1 MLTWPIYGFW
11 GIPPPFAGDGSF
23 QTRIEMKFSQIVPVA
38 FGFAVFS
45 GASPLDGRA
54 RENTNPLDILS
65 NAAGDHAHSG
75 DSPLSSIVS
84 QLQLG
89 STPPDSPQSAL
100 AALQKH
106 FPGNDSSLE
115 DVANAITQAGLVP
128 KHILHLLNGYL
139 NTELNSVKNH
149 NPPLN
154 QSVYTSQGPED
165 TSYTTSE
172 EALRA
177 AIHIP
182 KTFSYGRNGKVPV
195 ILVPG
200 TGIPAGTTYYFSFSK
215 LGESAVV
222 DVVWL
227 NLPRTSLSDAQ
238 VSAEYVA
245 YAIHYISALCAGK
258 QVAIITWSQGALN
271 TQWAL
276 KYWPSTR
283 GVVQDFLAMS
293 PDFHGTKVGS
303 LACPALDNLICAPA
317 IWQQGWDTEFVR
329 TLRANGGDSAYVPTT
344 SIYSAFDEIVQPMS
358 GPNASAILKDS
369 RGVGVTNAQVQSVC
383 AHRVAGGF
391 YTHEG
396 ILYNPLAWALAID
409 AITHEG
415 PGRVSRLDLANVC
428 NHALAPELALDD
440 LFGTEG
446 LLLIAVA
453 NLLTYQPQPKEEPPI
468 KGYASSAPS
477 GS

>member
-1 MLTWPIYGFW
+1 
-11 GIPPPFAGDGSF
+11 
-23 QTRIEMKFSQIVPVA
+23 
-38 FGFAVFS
+38 
-45 GASPLDGRA
+45 
-54 RENTNPLDILS
+54 
-65 NAAGDHAHSG
+65 
-75 DSPLSSIVS
+75 
-84 QLQLG
+84 
-89 STPPDSPQSAL
+89 
-100 AALQKH
+100 
-106 FPGNDSSLE
+106 
-115 DVANAITQAGLVP
+115 
-128 KHILHLLNGYL
+128 
-139 NTELNSVKNH
+139 
-149 NPPLN
+149 
-154 QSVYTSQGPED
+154 
-165 TSYTTSE
+165 
-172 EALRA
+172 
-177 AIHIP
+177 
-182 KTFSYGRNGKVPV
+182 
-195 ILVPG
+195 
-200 TGIPAGTTYYFSFSK
+200 
-215 LGESAVV
+215 
-222 DVVWL
+222 
-227 NLPRTSLSDAQ
+227 
-238 VSAEYVA
+238 
-245 YAIHYISALCAGK
+245 
-258 QVAIITWSQGALN
+258 
-271 TQWAL
+271 
-276 KYWPSTR
+276 
-283 GVVQDFLAMS
+283 MS